1 MRRKAV
7 AVIALVVLAVA
18 APITAWSV
26 FWENTISS
34 ARCTV
39 TEVVD
44 IHARYT
50 PKFEVETTECGT
62 LFLSGGNGASD
73 QWVTEQAQALTPSAG
88 YDFVLKGWSW
98 WTYQRSSVSIASA
111 R

>member
-1 MRRKAV
+1 MRRKSV
-7 AVIALVVLAVA
+7 AVTALVVLAVA

-26 FWENTISS
+26 LWENTISS

-39 TEVVD
+39 AEVID

-50 PKFEVETTECGT
+50 PKFEVETTDCGT

-73 QWVTEQAQALTPSAG
+73 RWVMEQAQALTPGAS

-98 WTYQRSSVSIASA
+98 WIYQRSIVSIASA
-111 R
+111 